1 MHSEYYHQDVSVCS
15 VHSHSMYYRL
25 HWNKQRTGRPWW
37 DGDIVGKPIVSLTKR
52 STPAHSPGLWDQT
65 QLQGLSEGWE
75 DSHWSLNFN
84 LSNPALSWGEVSQP
98 KKKKQ
103 YYSGAQTSTVAF
115 PTISTKMRNG
125 TQQRISTSY
134 ETNKR
139 VSMWYSQER
148 WWGAHSPRFA

>member
-1 MHSEYYHQDVSVCS
+1 MSLYAVYTVILCITAYTETSKGQEDPGEMEILLGSQLF
-15 VHSHSMYYRL
+15 RL
-25 HWNKQRTGRPWW
+25 LRGPLPPTHLACETRLSFRVYQK
-37 DGDIVGKPIVSLTKR
+37 DGKTPTEAWTSIYPIQ
-52 STPAHSPGLWDQT
+52 PSPGGKWV
-65 QLQGLSEGWE
+65 
-75 DSHWSLNFN
+75 N
-84 LSNPALSWGEVSQP
+84 LK